1 MSTPQQRI
9 ESDLKAAMKAQDRER
24 TSSLRLLLA
33 DLKNERIKRGAE
45 IDEAGF
51 TAVVRRAIKQREE
64 AAQQYRGGGR
74 PELADKED
82 REAGILGAYLPQQA
96 SEAELRAA
104 AEEVVRAEGLSG
116 PAGIGPAMKAM
127 LARFGSAADG
137 ATINKIVREIL
148 AK

>member
-1 MSTPQQRI
+1 MTPQQRI

-45 IDEAGF
+45 VDETGF

-64 AAQQYRGGGR
+64 AAHQYRGGGR

-96 SEAELRAA
+96 SEADLRAA
-104 AEEVVRAEGLSG
+104 AEELVRAQGLSG

-137 ATINKIVREIL
+137 ATINKIVREVL

>member
-1 MSTPQQRI
+1 MTPQQRI

-51 TAVVRRAIKQREE
+51 TAVLRRAIKQREE
-64 AAQQYRGGGR
+64 AAQLYRAGGR

-96 SEAELRAA
+96 SETDLRAA
-104 AEEVVRAEGLSG
+104 AEELVRAQGLSG

>member
-1 MSTPQQRI
+1 MTPQQRI

-64 AAQQYRGGGR
+64 AAQLYRAGGR

-96 SEAELRAA
+96 SETDLRAA
-104 AEEVVRAEGLSG
+104 AEELVRAQGLSG
-116 PAGIGPAMKAM
+116 PAGFGPAMKAM
-127 LARFGSAADG
+127 LARFGNAADG

>member
-1 MSTPQQRI
+1 MTPQQRI

-64 AAQQYRGGGR
+64 AAQQYRAGGR

-96 SEAELRAA
+96 SEADLRAA
-104 AEEVVRAEGLSG
+104 AEELVRAQGLSG

>member
-1 MSTPQQRI
+1 MTPQQRI

-51 TAVVRRAIKQREE
+51 TAVLRRAIKQREE
-64 AAQQYRGGGR
+64 AAQLYRAGGR

-96 SEAELRAA
+96 SETDLRAA
-104 AEEVVRAEGLSG
+104 AEELVRAQGLSG
-116 PAGIGPAMKAM
+116 PAGFGPAMKAM